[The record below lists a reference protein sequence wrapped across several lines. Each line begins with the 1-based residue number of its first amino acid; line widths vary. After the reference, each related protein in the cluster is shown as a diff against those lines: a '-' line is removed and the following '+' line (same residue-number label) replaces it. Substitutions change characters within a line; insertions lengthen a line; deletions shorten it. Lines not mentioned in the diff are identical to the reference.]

1 MKPPTQKSYRWVIIL
16 ITISVVVLGGWYY
29 SRPKPISIE
38 VTVVATGNVESTI
51 VNTRAGTVK
60 SCQRSN
66 LAPASGGQIAKIWVK
81 EGDHVQKGQVLLEL
95 WNHDLRAQHDLAKRQ
110 LTTAQERKRETCIL
124 ADNAQREFVRTEQLL
139 TKGFVSSQ
147 RVDDARANANSRRAS
162 CEATISD
169 IKRAEAQIR
178 VTEAAIDRTVITAP
192 FSGIIGHISGELGE
206 FTTPSPP
213 GIPTPPTIDL
223 IDDGCLYISA
233 PMDEVDAPKLEI
245 NQEARITLDAM
256 PNKTFPGKIRR
267 IAPFVTE
274 IEKQAR
280 TVDIEVDFQ
289 QAPTQGLLV
298 GYSADVEVVLS
309 RKVEVLRIPTQTL
322 RQNNKVWLVDSN
334 NHLSE
339 QSVEVGLSNWSFTEI
354 AGGLKQGDRILLSFD
369 HDGIKEGA
377 LVAAKSP

>member
-1 MKPPTQKSYRWVIIL
+1 MNPSAQRSLRWLIVIVTTGL
-16 ITISVVVLGGWYY
+16 VLLSGWYY
-29 SRPKPISIE
+29 SRPKPIPVEIT
-38 VTVVATGNVESTI
+38 TVETSDVESTI

-66 LAPASGGQIAKIWVK
+66 LAPASGGQIAKIWIK
-81 EGDHVQKGQVLLEL
+81 EGDHVEKGQVLLEL
-95 WNHDLRAQHDLAKRQ
+95 WNHDLRAQKDLAQRQ

-124 ADNAQREFVRTEQLL
+124 ADNAQREFVRTQQLVA
-139 TKGFVSSQ
+139 KGFVSSQ
-147 RVDDARANANSRRAS
+147 RVDDAHANANSRRAS

-178 VTEAAIDRTVITAP
+178 VAQAAIERTIITAP

-206 FTTPSPP
+206 FTTASPP

-223 IDDGCLYISA
+223 IDDRCLYVSA
-233 PMDEVDAPKLEI
+233 PMDEVDAPKI
-245 NQEARITLDAM
+245 QIDQEARITLDAM
-256 PNKTFPGKIRR
+256 PDKIFPGKIRR

-289 QAPTQGLLV
+289 QDPAPGLLV
-298 GYSADVEVVLS
+298 GYSADIEVVLA
-309 RKVEVLRIPTQTL
+309 RKNEVLRIPTQTL
-322 RQNNKVWLVDSN
+322 RQNNKVWLVDSS
-334 NHLSE
+334 NHLIE

-354 AGGLKQGDRILLSFD
+354 ISGLKHGDRILLSFD
-369 HDGIKEGA
+369 HDGIREGA
-377 LVAAKSP
+377 LVEVK